1 MAKKRQ
7 NNLQE
12 NCQDLP
18 SLKNEHFC
26 HRPET
31 RGTFLFTKEGPLLI
45 WHENVAGGFF
55 LQIGSYLR
63 LKILDGN

>member
-12 NCQDLP
+12 SCQDLP

-45 WHENVAGGFF
+45 WHENLAGGLFC
-55 LQIGSYLR
+55 R
-63 LKILDGN
+63 LVPICVLNFRWD